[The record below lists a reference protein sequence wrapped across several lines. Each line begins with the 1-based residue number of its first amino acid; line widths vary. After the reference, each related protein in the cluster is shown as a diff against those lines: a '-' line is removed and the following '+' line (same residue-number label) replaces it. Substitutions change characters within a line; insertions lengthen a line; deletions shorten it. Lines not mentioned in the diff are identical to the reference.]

1 MKITLSRLSTKD
13 LATLAQRIINLS
25 DSGTYPVIKDHPL
38 VAETKT
44 KYADYDIVYAKLIY
58 SGKGDNVAEAD
69 KERDISFSNLKA
81 FLNGYRKL
89 SSVSNHQSAEDL
101 YQIFKLFGLEL
112 YKLSYSSETAQMK
125 KLIEELEKPENIAK
139 INALA
144 LTDAFADMKTKQ
156 AAFEAMFAEQAS
168 ANADLRT
175 MKSAS
180 AIRKDLEKSLKSLL
194 GLITAMKDV
203 ADWKLLYADVNELVK
218 AAKNSNLPDA
228 PANTNPPQ

>member
-13 LATLAQRIINLS
+13 LATLAKRIINLS
-25 DSGTYPVIKDHPL
+25 DSATYPVITDHPL
-38 VAETKT
+38 VTETKT
-44 KYADYDIVYAKLIY
+44 KYADYDIVYAKQIY
-58 SGKGDNVAEAD
+58 SGKGDNVADAD

-89 SSVSNHQSAEDL
+89 SSVANHQSAEEL

-125 KLIEELEKPENIAK
+125 KLIEELEKPENMAK
-139 INALA
+139 LNALS
-144 LTDAFADMKTKQ
+144 LTDAFTDMKTKQ
-156 AAFEAMFAEQAS
+156 AVFEALFAEQAA

-175 MKSAS
+175 MRSAS
-180 AIRKDLEKSLKSLL
+180 AIRKDLEKSLKALL

-218 AAKNSNLPDA
+218 AAKNSNLPE
-228 PANTNPPQ
+228 PKNNPPQ

>member
-13 LATLAQRIINLS
+13 LATLAKRIINLS
-25 DSGTYPVIKDHPL
+25 DSGTYPVITDHPL
-38 VAETKT
+38 VTETKT
-44 KYADYDIVYAKLIY
+44 KYADYDIVYAKQIY
-58 SGKGDNVAEAD
+58 SGKGDNVADAD
-69 KERDISFSNLKA
+69 KERDISFSNLKG

-89 SSVSNHQSAEDL
+89 SSVANHKSAEEL

-125 KLIEELEKPENIAK
+125 KLIEELEKPENMAK
-139 INALA
+139 IDALS
-144 LTDAFADMKTKQ
+144 LTDAFTDMKTKQ
-156 AAFEAMFAEQAS
+156 AVFEALFAEQAA

-175 MKSAS
+175 MRSAS

-218 AAKNSNLPDA
+218 AAKNSNLPE
-228 PANTNPPQ
+228 PKNNPPQ